1 MLFPLIII
9 DICYLADSVEK
20 NEVPELVIKEWL
32 WSKSNQYET
41 PNLVRAEEI
50 GWAVPTIQR
59 LWFGLV
65 GLASIIKM

>member
-1 MLFPLIII
+1 MIILLIFI
-9 DICYLADSVEK
+9 DFCNLADSVEK

-41 PNLVRAEEI
+41 PNFVRAEEI
-50 GWAVPTIQR
+50 GWPVPTIQR

-65 GLASIIKM
+65 GQ